1 MQWICFVFHHGEVIY
16 AYLPNGGTATLTQEH
31 QLKLTEHLK
40 SSFRAG
46 KLKIIQCQ
54 GFKMI
59 LIKLCAGLPSGD
71 HVPPGIGSL
80 HWSLACIWS
89 PFCTAHY
96 PGWLQ
101 SNFCTPPHS
110 SSGHSSAFLPSQ
122 RAQSITSNNQ
132 NKQTTSNLAAC
143 HPSARADKF
152 CLVMGL
158 HLVRSTWLAKQP
170 LAASVHLQ
178 GPIRGSVCVAL
189 G

>member
-1 MQWICFVFHHGEVIY
+1 MQWICFVFHHGEVIS

-31 QLKLTEHLK
+31 QLKLTEYLK

-96 PGWLQ
+96 PGSLCAMLEVWGFVLCVQ
-101 SNFCTPPHS
+101 MWGNLGNQQETMVQC
-110 SSGHSSAFLPSQ
+110 SQ
-122 RAQSITSNNQ
+122 NDICRPAH
-132 NKQTTSNLAAC
+132 LAAK
-143 HPSARADKF
+143 SAA
-152 CLVMGL
+152 V
-158 HLVRSTWLAKQP
+158 
-170 LAASVHLQ
+170 
-178 GPIRGSVCVAL
+178 
-189 G
+189 